1 MASHPEIATIRGLV
15 WWAVDQVARGTIT
28 VARGRAIIDGCQWLL
43 QLDASTESSHQVKG
57 DDEIG
62 PDDIDE
68 EYERRVCQRQ
78 KRESA

>member
-1 MASHPEIATIRGLV
+1 MASHPEIATIRRLV

-43 QLDASTESSHQVKG
+43 QLDASTGSSHKG
-57 DDEIG
+57 DDDIG

-68 EYERRVCQRQ
+68 EYERRVRQRQ
-78 KRESA
+78 KRECA